1 MTGYLLDTMVISE
14 TRKPRPHGAVTSWL
28 QSLPI
33 DQVYLSAVS
42 VGELQAGVEA
52 TRKHNPAKA
61 GEIELWMEELALSYT
76 ILPMDVPCFREWA
89 RLMQGRPDDVLEDMM
104 IAATARVHG
113 LALAT
118 RNLRDFD
125 HVEIELFNPFGPTK

>member
-1 MTGYLLDTMVISE
+1 MVISE
-14 TRKPRPHGAVTSWL
+14 TRKPKPHGAVMSWL
-28 QSLPI
+28 QNLPI

-42 VGELQAGVEA
+42 IGEVQAGVEA
-52 TRKHNPAKA
+52 TRRHNPTKA

-76 ILPMDVPCFREWA
+76 VLPMDAPCFREWA
-89 RLMQGRPDDVLEDMM
+89 RLMLGRSGDVLEDMM

-118 RNLRDFD
+118 RNLRDFENAD
-125 HVEIELFNPFGPTK
+125 LELFNPFGPTK